1 MPCFRTHG
9 LLCVEE
15 YDFQFVVPFHNGT
28 WPEGLPQEDILQNVK
43 CPCTYIK
50 ASTSYGGDGVLYC
63 ANDDED
69 AAKVVSLIAGCR
81 KVETESSDHDIH
93 FVYSKQF
100 IGISKNFYDEIA
112 E

>member
-50 ASTSYGGDGVLYC
+50 ASSRSVPPWRNTSATGTPLPPP
-63 ANDDED
+63 
-69 AAKVVSLIAGCR
+69 
-81 KVETESSDHDIH
+81 ES
-93 FVYSKQF
+93 
-100 IGISKNFYDEIA
+100 GRTA
-112 E
+112 R